1 MIIFGIGNEL
11 RGDDYLGPYI
21 IKELEF
27 SQNFSDE
34 KIVLINASSVPENF
48 TGLVKN
54 EKPSHILM
62 IDAALMDSTPGSI
75 KFLNK
80 DEIANIN
87 TSTHSMSLSFLVKFL
102 ENDLDFKFLL
112 IGIEPV
118 SMSLGDEISSEIL
131 ESANNVKNIII
142 STLT

>member
-87 TSTHSMSLSFLVKFL
+87 TSTHSMSLSFLIKFL